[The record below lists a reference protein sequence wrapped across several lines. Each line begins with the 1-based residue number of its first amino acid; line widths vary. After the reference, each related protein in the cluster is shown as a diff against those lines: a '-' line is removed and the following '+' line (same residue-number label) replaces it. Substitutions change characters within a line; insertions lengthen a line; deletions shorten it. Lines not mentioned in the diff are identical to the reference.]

1 MKSEF
6 NRNEK
11 LKDLAASD
19 YEQRLERDEEKLWN
33 ENDKDC
39 LALFPGRILS
49 QFNALI
55 SKILLCQVEVETD
68 PSEKVKEVLEE
79 MPLGSFLYFMLN
91 EKRPPI
97 KDVVVLTEGSLRI
110 GEFHESGN
118 EIVFRFLNSGKLL
131 IGTLEKIDTECD
143 PMKIFINVYYLSF

>member
-19 YEQRLERDEEKLWN
+19 YEQRLERDEEKLWS
-33 ENDKDC
+33 ENDKEC
-39 LALFPGRILS
+39 LALFRGRMLS

-68 PSEKVKEVLEE
+68 PSEKVKEVLEG

-118 EIVFRFLNSGKLL
+118 EVVFRFLNSGKLL

>member
-19 YEQRLERDEEKLWN
+19 YEQRLNRDEEKYWN
-33 ENDKDC
+33 ENENDC
-39 LALFPGRILS
+39 LSLFPGRMLS

-68 PSEKVKEVLEE
+68 PSEIVNEALEE
-79 MPLGSFLYFMLN
+79 MHLGSFLYFMLE
-91 EKRPPI
+91 EKRPPV
-97 KDVVVLTEGSLRI
+97 KDVIVFTEGSLRI

-118 EIVFRFLNSGKLL
+118 EIVFRFLNAGKLL
-131 IGTLEKIDTECD
+131 IGTLEKKEPESD
-143 PMKIFINVYYLSF
+143 PMKIVINVYYLSF